1 METAAVT
8 PAVRK
13 GFFRRLM
20 SWRGALFLL
29 AAFITLAALLLAEEN
44 WRGARA
50 WQNYK
55 REMEAKGERFDI
67 ARLIPPKVPD
77 DQNFAMTP
85 YFAPVFNLPP
95 EVLRQPPKLVT
106 NMVNGREVVEPMQI
120 VRGTNIAS
128 HLPDP
133 DLPPH
138 RAGWHFGS
146 AADLI
151 AWAVAFQDTNSA
163 TPRPEITDPVQ
174 AASIVLENM
183 KPYEPT
189 LAELQS
195 ANERPYCR
203 FNIPYEEWDNPQVGS
218 ALMEH
223 FAMIKELYRLLS
235 LHAEAG
241 MVSGRTGQALN
252 DINVMF
258 RVDDGLKDEPLL
270 ISQLVRLACVSI
282 LLQPVGEGLAEH
294 RWSEAQL
301 LTLQDRLQKTDLIA
315 SIVQSVYGERD
326 ICVNQRFDHGN
337 LHTDGLD
344 LFSHSGWGRL
354 EQLNINLAF
363 HNMVLPRIDLAA
375 REINPSVNR
384 SIDLAFKKFADGNWF
399 HLVVIQH
406 AIFAKMML
414 PAYSRVPQKAAFA
427 QSEVDMAMLACA
439 LERYRLA
446 EGQYPEELNALVP
459 RFVAVLPHDI
469 INGQPLKYRRA
480 DNGRFIL
487 YSVGWNEKDDGGVVA
502 TNKDKHQDI
511 LQGDWVWQYPEG
523 N

>member
-1 METAAVT
+1 LPKKIGT
-8 PAVRK
+8 
-13 GFFRRLM
+13 
-20 SWRGALFLL
+20 
-29 AAFITLAALLLAEEN
+29 
-44 WRGARA
+44 RA

-55 REMEAKGERFDI
+55 RQMEAKGESFDP

-95 EVLRQPPKLVT
+95 EVLSQPPKLVT
-106 NMVNGREVVEPMQI
+106 NLVNGREVVEPMQI

-146 AADLI
+146 PADLI
-151 AWAVAFQDTNSA
+151 GWAVAFQDTNSLA
-163 TPRPEITDPVQ
+163 PRPQITDPVQ

-195 ANERPYCR
+195 ASERPHCR
-203 FNIPYEEWDNPQVGS
+203 FNIPYEEWDNPQVMS
-218 ALMEH
+218 ALLEH
-223 FAMIKELYRLLS
+223 LSMMKGLYRLLS
-235 LHAEAG
+235 LHAEAE
-241 MVSGRTGQALN
+241 MVSGRTDQALK

-258 RVDDGLKDEPLL
+258 RINNGLGDEPLL
-270 ISQLVRLACVSI
+270 ISELVRFAGTSI
-282 LLQPVGEGLAEH
+282 MLQSVGEGLAEH
-294 RWSEAQL
+294 RWSDAE
-301 LTLQDRLQKTDLIA
+301 LQVLQEHLQKTDLVA
-315 SIVQSVYGERD
+315 SIVRALYGERD
-326 ICVNQRFDHGN
+326 ICTNPNFDRGN
-337 LHTDGLD
+337 WARYGWHSMPQGWSGLEK
-344 LFSHSGWGRL
+344 LNIKMPRGWARL
-354 EQLNINLAF
+354 EQLSMNRAF
-363 HNMVLPRIDLAA
+363 HDIMLPRIDLEA
-375 REINPSVNR
+375 REISPTVNH
-384 SIDLAFKKFADGNWF
+384 SMDLAFTNFSNGNW
-399 HLVVIQH
+399 LRIALIQH
-406 AIFAKMML
+406 SVLVKMLMPNL
-414 PAYSRVPQKAAFA
+414 SPVFPKAAFA

-446 EGQYPEELNALVP
+446 EGQYPKDLNALVP
-459 RFVAVLPHDI
+459 RFASVLPHDI
-469 INGQPLKYRRA
+469 INGQPLKYRLT

-502 TNKDKHQDI
+502 TKKDNRQDI
-511 LQGDWVWQYPEG
+511 LQGDWVWQYPDG